1 MEARHLD
8 DHNNSEDLAERRLL
22 SRINDSMRI
31 NYQLITRTSAM
42 KDPYDSEF
50 ALPRYFLLLA
60 ELDEIETVKQITL
73 ASIET
78 AQPEIARVLQLMNQ
92 KISLLTGSMYDSMVE
107 SLLPTPTRVNISESG
122 LSFYARDRIPT
133 GSHIHMTLSHP
144 HNSFHLAATART
156 VYSEDEDLEG
166 FRTGAYFISLHP
178 NDRAKLA
185 ECINQKTKD
194 EAHLQ
199 EYELPETFKVE

>member
-1 MEARHLD
+1 MKAQHLEHRNTLD
-8 DHNNSEDLAERRLL
+8 EAERRLL

-60 ELDEIETVKQITL
+60 ELDEIDTVQKISL
-73 ASIET
+73 ASLET
-78 AQPEIARVLQLMNQ
+78 KQPEIAHILQLMNQ
-92 KISLLTGSMYDSMVE
+92 KISLLTGSIYDSMVK
-107 SLLPTPTRVNISESG
+107 SLLPSPMRVNISESG
-122 LSFYARDRIPT
+122 LSFYARDRIAP

-144 HNSFHLAATART
+144 NNAFHLAATART
-156 VYSEDEDLEG
+156 VYAEDEDLEG

-178 NDRAKLA
+178 HDRAKLA
-185 ECINQKTKD
+185 ECITQKNK
-194 EAHLQ
+194 EEELLQ
-199 EYELPETFKVE
+199 QYELPDTFKAE